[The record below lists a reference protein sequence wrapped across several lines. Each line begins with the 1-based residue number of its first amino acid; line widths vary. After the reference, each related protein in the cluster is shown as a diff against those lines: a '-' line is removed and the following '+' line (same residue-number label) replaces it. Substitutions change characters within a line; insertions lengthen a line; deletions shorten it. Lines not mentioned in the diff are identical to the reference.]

1 MRSILSSYQINF
13 IFISLSLS
21 LSLSPSS
28 CLKSRV
34 SSLNRRDGFSVHV
47 IFNDWTD
54 RNIVK
59 LKVFREEEHGR
70 WHLTPFKSRAVIC
83 SENTNQGKEE
93 EEEEEEEQE
102 GEKEGEK
109 EERNP
114 LRPLLVDVFIPTSNR
129 PSIQRN
135 RSAAVAVAAV
145 AAVAEAAEAAVAAAA
160 VN

>member
-145 AAVAEAAEAAVAAAA
+145 AAVAEAAVAAAA